1 MPHGQ
6 QEPGRDGG
14 PHRDEPQRRL
24 AGRPRLGLVPLQP
37 QGRRGRPGRAGR
49 QDVTEDDVLEAT
61 LEAGADAVNDLGEA
75 FEVVSEATDLVA
87 VRTALQAAGVDYDS
101 ADASF
106 VPDLQVQLDA
116 EGAGKVFRLI
126 DALEDL
132 DDVQNVYANFDV
144 ADEVME
150 QLDA

>member
-1 MPHGQ
+1 VEQ
-6 QEPGRDGG
+6 DGKK
-14 PHRDEPQRRL
+14 
-24 AGRPRLGLVPLQP
+24 
-37 QGRRGRPGRAGR
+37 
-49 QDVTEDDVLEAT
+49 VTEDDVLEAT

-75 FEVVSEATDLVA
+75 IEVVSEATDLVA

-106 VPDLQVQLDA
+106 VPDLQVQLDV

>member
-1 MPHGQ
+1 
-6 QEPGRDGG
+6 
-14 PHRDEPQRRL
+14 
-24 AGRPRLGLVPLQP
+24 
-37 QGRRGRPGRAGR
+37 
-49 QDVTEDDVLEAT
+49 
-61 LEAGADAVNDLGEA
+61 
-75 FEVVSEATDLVA
+75 
-87 VRTALQAAGVDYDS
+87 
-101 ADASF
+101 
-106 VPDLQVQLDA
+106 VQLDA